1 MSVKIEIERKFL
13 LKSPPKIAFDYYFNI
28 HQFYLGKDK
37 TRLRIVSQES
47 KSIVYWKNIKN
58 RLSDLSN
65 EEIDD
70 VITKDEFEELKKD
83 AISEIR
89 KRRLIKIVGNDKWE
103 IDIFSNIQLIVA
115 EVEIPSE
122 TYDLKIPDFIS
133 DNLIMEVSTLKEF
146 SNRRLAVK
154 L

>member
-1 MSVKIEIERKFL
+1 MSTKIEIERKFL
-13 LKSPPKIAFDYYFNI
+13 LKAPPKIAFDYYFNI

-37 TRLRIVSQES
+37 TRIRIVSQES
-47 KSIVYWKNIKN
+47 KSTIYWKNIKN
-58 RLSDLSN
+58 RLSDLSA
-65 EEIDD
+65 EETDD
-70 VITKDEFEELKKD
+70 IITKEEFDELKKD

-103 IDIFSNIQLIVA
+103 VDMFLNIQLIIA

-122 TYDLKIPDFIS
+122 TYDLKIPEFIS
-133 DNLIMEVSTLKEF
+133 DNLIMEVSTFKEF
-146 SNRRLAVK
+146 SNRKLAVK